1 MTVFI
6 TGGAGFIGSNFAHYM
21 SQYDV
26 VILDKLTYAANM
38 DNLYPL
44 DFPVKGVDLAYKNRL
59 EELFNQYK
67 PKFIFNFAAESH
79 VDNSINNAQ
88 PFIDSNII
96 GTVNLLDLS
105 VKYNVER
112 FHHIS
117 TDEVYGSLGYD
128 DPPFTETTPYNPLNP
143 YSASKAA
150 SDHFVM
156 TYHNTYGLPVVI
168 TNCSN
173 NYGPRQHIEKLIPK
187 TISNIMSNKKIPLYG
202 KGENIRD
209 WIYVDDHCR
218 GILDVF
224 YAGKIGEK
232 YNIVGLKDSTGD
244 LDNML
249 KTIKYFNGFSV
260 FCGNG
265 ALALHTSKRG
275 GAGAITGDANI
286 TAKLLSFIIH
296 NFKDE
301 KSIQNFSDLQS
312 LLENIRNVLAS
323 HEQVSLLKAYY
334 SVADKMPEWNKLM
347 PPLVNIENPSNNKQ
361 VIALL
366 DLVRQ
371 IDILVPSSS

>member
-38 DNLYPL
+38 DNLHPL
-44 DFPVKGVDLAYKNRL
+44 DFPVKGVDLAYKKRL

-79 VDNSINNAQ
+79 VDNSINNVH

-117 TDEVYGSLGYD
+117 TDEVYGSLEYD

-187 TISNIMSNKKIPLYG
+187 TISNIMSNKKIPVYG

-209 WIYVDDHCR
+209 WIYVEDHCR

-224 YAGKIGEK
+224 HGGKIGEK
-232 YNIVGLKDSTGD
+232 YNIGGECELRNIDLVKMIVKLMDASEDLIEFVDDRPGHDLRYAIDNAKIKNTLSFKPHYTIEEGLK
-244 LDNML
+244 
-249 KTIKYFNGFSV
+249 KTI
-260 FCGNG
+260 
-265 ALALHTSKRG
+265 
-275 GAGAITGDANI
+275 
-286 TAKLLSFIIH
+286 
-296 NFKDE
+296 
-301 KSIQNFSDLQS
+301 
-312 LLENIRNVLAS
+312 
-323 HEQVSLLKAYY
+323 
-334 SVADKMPEWNKLM
+334 EWYIK
-347 PPLVNIENPSNNKQ
+347 
-361 VIALL
+361 
-366 DLVRQ
+366 
-371 IDILVPSSS
+371 

>member
-38 DNLYPL
+38 DNLHPL
-44 DFPVKGVDLAYKNRL
+44 DFPVKGVDLAYKKRL

-79 VDNSINNAQ
+79 VDNSINNVH

-117 TDEVYGSLGYD
+117 TDEVYGSLEYD

-187 TISNIMSNKKIPLYG
+187 TISNIMSNKKIPVYG

-209 WIYVDDHCR
+209 WIYVEDHCR

-224 YAGKIGEK
+224 HGGKIGEK
-232 YNIVGLKDSTGD
+232 YNIGGECELRNIDLVKMIIKLMDASEDLIEFVDDRPGHDLRYAIDNAKIKNTLSFKPHYTIEEGLK
-244 LDNML
+244 
-249 KTIKYFNGFSV
+249 KTI
-260 FCGNG
+260 
-265 ALALHTSKRG
+265 
-275 GAGAITGDANI
+275 
-286 TAKLLSFIIH
+286 
-296 NFKDE
+296 
-301 KSIQNFSDLQS
+301 
-312 LLENIRNVLAS
+312 
-323 HEQVSLLKAYY
+323 
-334 SVADKMPEWNKLM
+334 EWYIK
-347 PPLVNIENPSNNKQ
+347 
-361 VIALL
+361 
-366 DLVRQ
+366 
-371 IDILVPSSS
+371 

>member
-38 DNLYPL
+38 DNLHPL

-67 PKFIFNFAAESH
+67 PRFIFNFAAETH
-79 VDNSINNAQ
+79 VDNSINDVY

-117 TDEVYGSLGYD
+117 TDEVYGALEYD
-128 DPPFTETTPYNPLNP
+128 DPPFTEDTPYNPQNP
-143 YSASKAA
+143 YAASKAA

-156 TYHNTYGLPVVI
+156 SYHNTYGLPVVI

-187 TISNIMSNKKIPLYG
+187 TISNIISNKKIPVYG

-209 WIYVDDHCR
+209 WIYVEDHCK
-218 GILDVF
+218 GILDIF
-224 YAGKIGEK
+224 YGGKIGEK
-232 YNIVGLKDSTGD
+232 YNIGGECEVRNIDLIKMIIKLMGASEDLIEFVDDRPGHDLRYSINNAKIKNTVGFKPIHSLEDG
-244 LDNML
+244 LQ
-249 KTIKYFNGFSV
+249 KTIKWYE
-260 FCGNG
+260 
-265 ALALHTSKRG
+265 R
-275 GAGAITGDANI
+275 
-286 TAKLLSFIIH
+286 
-296 NFKDE
+296 
-301 KSIQNFSDLQS
+301 
-312 LLENIRNVLAS
+312 
-323 HEQVSLLKAYY
+323 Y
-334 SVADKMPEWNKLM
+334 WN
-347 PPLVNIENPSNNKQ
+347 
-361 VIALL
+361 
-366 DLVRQ
+366 
-371 IDILVPSSS
+371 

>member
-38 DNLYPL
+38 DNLHPL
-44 DFPVKGVDLAYKNRL
+44 DFPVKGVDLAYKKRL

-79 VDNSINNAQ
+79 VDNSINNVH

-117 TDEVYGSLGYD
+117 TDEVYGSLEYD
-128 DPPFTETTPYNPLNP
+128 DPPFTETTPYEPQNP

-187 TISNIMSNKKIPLYG
+187 TISNIMSNKKIPVYG

-209 WIYVDDHCR
+209 WIYVEDHCR

-224 YAGKIGEK
+224 HGGKIGEK
-232 YNIVGLKDSTGD
+232 YNIGGECELRNIDLVKMIIKLMDASEDLIEFVDDRPGHDLRYAIDNAKIKNTLSFKPHYTIEEGLK
-244 LDNML
+244 
-249 KTIKYFNGFSV
+249 KTI
-260 FCGNG
+260 
-265 ALALHTSKRG
+265 
-275 GAGAITGDANI
+275 
-286 TAKLLSFIIH
+286 
-296 NFKDE
+296 
-301 KSIQNFSDLQS
+301 
-312 LLENIRNVLAS
+312 
-323 HEQVSLLKAYY
+323 
-334 SVADKMPEWNKLM
+334 EWYIK
-347 PPLVNIENPSNNKQ
+347 
-361 VIALL
+361 
-366 DLVRQ
+366 
-371 IDILVPSSS
+371 